1 MPEEERHSKAADAE
15 LISDP
20 EEKARREA
28 SNGLRQAST
37 VNEMVEY
44 WLQPKRPFKL
54 RVSQLLTLNRIAL
67 EGLSAYAGNFRPGP
81 VAIQGSKHQPV
92 GAHLVPERLEEL
104 CDYVNTNLHSK
115 SAIHLAAYVLWRL
128 NWIHPFA
135 DGNGRTARAAAYLV
149 MCVTL
154 QLRLPGS
161 KTIPEQISNDKTP
174 YYKALEAA
182 DAADANR
189 TLDVSQ
195 LETLLGD
202 LLAKQLLDVHQRAT
216 GR

>member
-1 MPEEERHSKAADAE
+1 MPDEERHSKAADAQ

-44 WLQPKRPFKL
+44 WLQPDRPFKL

-104 CDYVNTNLHSK
+104 CDYVNSNLQSK
-115 SAIHLAAYVLWRL
+115 SAVHLAAYVLWRL

-149 MCVTL
+149 MC
-154 QLRLPGS
+154 
-161 KTIPEQISNDKTP
+161 
-174 YYKALEAA
+174 
-182 DAADANR
+182 
-189 TLDVSQ
+189 
-195 LETLLGD
+195 
-202 LLAKQLLDVHQRAT
+202 
-216 GR
+216 